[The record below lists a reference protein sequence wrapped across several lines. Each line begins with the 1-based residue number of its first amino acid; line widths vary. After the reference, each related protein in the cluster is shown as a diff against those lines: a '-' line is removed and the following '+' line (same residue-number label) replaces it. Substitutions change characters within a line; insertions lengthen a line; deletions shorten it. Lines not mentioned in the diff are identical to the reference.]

1 MSDITCP
8 NCGQPVWPGDNFCE
22 ACSTELTPAVTSA
35 EHAAPVTACPNCTDS
50 VIGPEGYCESCGH
63 KVPAGNDHVELRLD
77 LVAGVTDRGLRH
89 TRNEDAM
96 ALATAQSVS
105 GPVAVAVVCDGV
117 STSSHPDEAS
127 QAASQAAVQVLLAAV
142 RSDGDLS
149 DASVRA
155 VRAAQRA
162 LNELADAG
170 NLHLNAP
177 SATFVSA
184 VVTMQSATVCW
195 LGDSRA
201 YWIDAAKPAESRQ
214 LTVDDSVAQELI
226 ATGLLSEAEA
236 LASPQAH
243 VVTGWIG
250 ADSGDTKPHVT
261 TFDPTGSGAIM
272 LCSDGLWNYQPDAG
286 ALAAMALPNAVAD
299 PLAASAALVDFA
311 IEAGGGDNITVVL
324 IPWPPRT
331 VASPDDTS
339 QLAATT

>member
-1 MSDITCP
+1 MNCP
-8 NCGQPVWPGDNFCE
+8 NCGQAVWPGDNFCE
-22 ACSTELTPAVTSA
+22 ACSAELSPAVTSGDQP
-35 EHAAPVTACPNCTDS
+35 AAVAGCPNCTGS
-50 VIGPEGYCESCGH
+50 VISADGYCESCGY
-63 KVPAGNDHVELRLD
+63 KVPSGNDHVELKLD

-96 ALATAQSVS
+96 ALATAQAVS
-105 GPVAVAVVCDGV
+105 GPVALAVVCDGV
-117 STSSHPDEAS
+117 STSSNPDEAS

-142 RSDGDLS
+142 RSNGDLA
-149 DASVRA
+149 DASSRA

-162 LNELADAG
+162 LSELADAG
-170 NLHLNAP
+170 RLHANAP

-184 VVTMQSATVCW
+184 VVTTTAVTVCW

-201 YWIDAAKPAESRQ
+201 YWIDAITPDSSKQ

-226 ATGLLSEAEA
+226 ATGRLTEAEA
-236 LASPQAH
+236 LASPHGH

-250 ADSGDTKPHVT
+250 ADAGDAKPHVAV
-261 TFDPTGSGAIM
+261 FAPPGHGAVL
-272 LCSDGLWNYQPDAG
+272 LCSDGLWNYEPDPA
-286 ALAAMALPNAVAD
+286 ALAAMTLPGAVAD
-299 PLAASAALVDFA
+299 PLGASAALVEFA
-311 IEAGGGDNITVVL
+311 IDAGGSDNITVVL